1 MKVYDTKIEEQ
12 KNYQNKNPIL
22 IKDIYINKIV
32 VYNKLH
38 FGKQD
43 LKFLIGY
50 KDSGKITYMHIP
62 STNDYI

>member
-1 MKVYDTKIEEQ
+1 MT
-12 KNYQNKNPIL
+12 
-22 IKDIYINKIV
+22 KDIYINKIV

-50 KDSGKITYMHIP
+50 KDSGKITNMNIP